1 MFFNHH
7 THLRFQISSSC
18 NVWKMYSNINS
29 NRATIHTKYIN
40 NLQEKAMNKELCLV
54 VPAYNESGAIKEV
67 IQSWETLLAKLNIN
81 FDIHIY
87 NDGSKDNTL
96 EILTAEA
103 KNYEN
108 LFIHDKKNSGH
119 GPTILLGYNENVN
132 NYEWIFQIDSD
143 NEMSPN
149 DFSKLWEKRAKY
161 DFLVGRRDQR
171 IQPVSRRI
179 VSQISRIVVRIL
191 FGKTI
196 WDVNSPYR
204 LMRTSSFSPIYKKIP
219 ADTLAPNLLVSGLA
233 GKNKLRL
240 YEVPVRHHC
249 RTTGE
254 VSIQKWKL
262 FKFSLRSFLQ
272 TFYFRLVTK

>member
-1 MFFNHH
+1 
-7 THLRFQISSSC
+7 
-18 NVWKMYSNINS
+18 
-29 NRATIHTKYIN
+29 
-40 NLQEKAMNKELCLV
+40 MNKELCLV

-171 IQPVSRRI
+171 IQPASRRI

>member
-1 MFFNHH
+1 M
-7 THLRFQISSSC
+7 
-18 NVWKMYSNINS
+18 K
-29 NRATIHTKYIN
+29 
-40 NLQEKAMNKELCLV
+40 KELGLV
-54 VPAYNESGAIKEV
+54 VPVYNESGAIKEV
-67 IQSWETLLAKLNIN
+67 IQSWETVLSGLNIN

-96 EILTAEA
+96 KILTAEA
-103 KNYEN
+103 ENYDN

-119 GPTILLGYNENVN
+119 SPTILLGYNENVN
-132 NYEWIFQIDSD
+132 NYEWLFQIDSD

-149 DFSKLWEKRAKY
+149 DFSQLWEKRAAY
-161 DFLVGRRDQR
+161 DFLVGRRDHR
-171 IQPVSRRI
+171 VQPVSRRI
-179 VSQISRIVVRIL
+179 VSQISRLAIRIL

-204 LMRTSSFSPIYKKIP
+204 LMRASSLSSIYKIIP

-233 GKNKLRL
+233 GKNNLRL

-272 TFYFRLVTK
+272 TFSFRLLIK